1 MIKDKK
7 MDKARFECKVII
19 EGIMQD
25 FDKLI
30 YKSNWEEDFQKQAA
44 YQLFWHLKDAYQDQV
59 ELLEIEIRK
68 LNDNFNIQIN
78 K

>member
-7 MDKARFECKVII
+7 LDKARFDCKVII
-19 EGIMQD
+19 EGIQQD

-30 YKSNWEEDFQKQAA
+30 YHSEWDHGPHKHFSH
-44 YQLFWHLKDAYQDQV
+44 QLFWHLKDAYQDQV
-59 ELLEIEIRK
+59 NLLENEILRLSGK
-68 LNDNFNIQIN
+68 F

>member
-7 MDKARFECKVII
+7 MDKARFECKVVI

-59 ELLEIEIRK
+59 NLLEYEICRLNERK
-68 LNDNFNIQIN
+68 